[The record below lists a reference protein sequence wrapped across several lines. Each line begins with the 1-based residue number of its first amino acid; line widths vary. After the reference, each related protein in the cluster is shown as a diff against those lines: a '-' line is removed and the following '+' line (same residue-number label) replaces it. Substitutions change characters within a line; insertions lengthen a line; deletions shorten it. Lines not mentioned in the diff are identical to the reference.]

1 MNTLSRAPMDTLKKE
16 HGIDGPSLKG
26 KNFKIIENKLLKFE
40 VSRANLEKKA
50 LDDNTAEKNLLA
62 SI

>member
-1 MNTLSRAPMDTLKKE
+1 MKKQYNVE
-16 HGIDGPSLKG
+16 GPT
-26 KNFKIIENKLLKFE
+26 FKHPKLALIENKLLRYE

-50 LDDNTAEKNLLA
+50 YADTQAEKNLLA